1 MSPSAEEPFPPKE
14 RREARG
20 TFFCIR
26 HRPMTVLNPQQQKIV
41 EHMEGPAL
49 VIAGAGSGKTRV
61 ITHRVARLIES
72 GVPPASIMMVT
83 FTNKAAEEML
93 RRAEGLAANREQVN
107 QIFSG
112 TFHSLANRFLRR
124 YAPLVGWQHNFSI
137 LDEEDARDVVRA
149 AIAEC
154 VPKSERK
161 FPTAAVVRNVFSMAF
176 NKNVSIAA
184 QVEKESPWL
193 TDFLGELEVL
203 HEAYGKKKRDNNAM
217 DFDDL
222 LANWHL
228 LLTTR
233 KDLELA
239 QRIRYIMVDEYQDT
253 NLVQAEIVEF
263 LAGEHRNLMVV
274 GDDAQSIYGWRG
286 ANFTNILRFPERF
299 GGEIYQLEENYR
311 STPNILDLANSS
323 INQNTAQFV
332 KNLYSMKPKL
342 EIPRVVHVYDQQQEA
357 DLVTDQILYYADRD
371 IPLQGMGVLYRNHM
385 QSAVLQLRL
394 TERGIPFM
402 VRSGIKFFEQAH
414 IKDVVAFLKVVF
426 NPLDEIAWLRILK
439 MLPGIGNTTA
449 QRIFRIFREQ
459 AAVRLSPDN
468 EALNKLIP
476 AKARE
481 DWQRLAEN
489 FKELIRE
496 DIQPTEMIETVRQG
510 FYRDRLYSAFDNA
523 GERDAELKYLGEFA
537 GKYRSLERFLAQLA
551 LVGSTVIRD
560 YDEDNLQDDDFL
572 TLTTIHQ
579 AKGLEWDVVFLLGL
593 AEGQFPHARCLE
605 PPERLEEERRLFY
618 VGVTRC
624 QRYLEIYVP
633 LVTFQHGMSEI
644 CRPSRFVEE
653 LPEHVVE
660 VTKAMGL
667 DNLQSRLGR
676 RHELSVDF

>member
-1 MSPSAEEPFPPKE
+1 
-14 RREARG
+14 
-20 TFFCIR
+20 
-26 HRPMTVLNPQQQKIV
+26 MTSLNPSQQQIV

-61 ITHRVARLIES
+61 ITHRVAHLIEK
-72 GVPPASIMMVT
+72 GIPPSSIMMVT
-83 FTNKAAEEML
+83 FTNKSAEEML
-93 RRAEGLAANREQVN
+93 RRAEGLIAKREQIN
-107 QIFSG
+107 QIVSG

-124 YAPLVGWQHNFSI
+124 YAPLVGHEHNFSI
-137 LDEEDARDVVRA
+137 LDEEDSRDVVRA

-154 VPKSERK
+154 ISKSERK
-161 FPTAAVVRNVFSMAF
+161 FPTAAVVRNLFSLAF
-176 NKNVSIAA
+176 NKNVPIAQ

-193 TDFLGELEVL
+193 MDFLGELEAL
-203 HEAYGKKKRDNNAM
+203 HTAYGKKKRENNAM

-228 LLTTR
+228 LLTT
-233 KDLELA
+233 KPDLELA
-239 QRIRYIMVDEYQDT
+239 GRIRFIMVDEYQDT
-253 NLVQAEIVEF
+253 NSVQAEIVEL
-263 LAGEHRNLMVV
+263 LARQHRNLMVV

-286 ANFTNILRFPERF
+286 ANFANILRFPDRF
-299 GGEIYQLEENYR
+299 GGEVYRLEENYR
-311 STPNILDLANSS
+311 STPNILALANCS
-323 INQNTAQFV
+323 INNNTAQFV
-332 KNLYSMKPKL
+332 KNLYSVKPEM

-357 DLVTDQILYYADRD
+357 DLVTDQILYYADQD
-371 IPLQGMGVLYRNHM
+371 IPLRHMGVLYRNHM

-459 AAVRLSPDN
+459 QAVRLSPDN
-468 EALNKLIP
+468 EALTKAVP

-481 DWQRLAEN
+481 DWLRLAETL
-489 FKELIRE
+489 KALIRE
-496 DIQPTEMIETVRQG
+496 GVTPTEMIDTVRQG
-510 FYRDRLYSAFDNA
+510 FYHDRLYSSFDNA
-523 GERDAELKYLGEFA
+523 GEREAELKYLGEFA
-537 GKYRSLERFLAQLA
+537 QKYRSLERFLGQLA
-551 LVGSTVIRD
+551 LVGSTVVRD
-560 YDEDNLQDDDFL
+560 YDEETQGDEDYL

-624 QRYLEIYVP
+624 KRYLEIYVP
-633 LVTFQHGMSEI
+633 LVTFHNGMSEI
-644 CRPSRFVEE
+644 CRASRFVEE

-660 VTKAMGL
+660 VTKAVGL
-667 DNLQSRLGR
+667 ENLQSRVSR
-676 RHELSVDF
+676 RRELSVDF